1 MKNFYLILSC
11 CVAFLFTA
19 QAQEFS
25 GDNFNKDWESDGGN
39 QKVQPAG
46 WHALYSNV
54 SGFVSMKAGTVS
66 KGGDDT
72 DAYPIIE
79 NVFAGSNVF
88 GTKYGYV
95 IPGILSLGNPWLYVN
110 TTYYTAD
117 TGDLGVDGGVAFTAR
132 PQKITFKAQYYN
144 APTSDIDDAACITVY
159 LWKGSAEST
168 DISGASHTDEMSA
181 VLAGNAGATLI
192 GSGTLTLDSD
202 IDSFEP
208 QEVTIDYLSDET
220 PEKMNIVFCASN
232 YLSKRP
238 DQSLEVAE
246 GNYLYV
252 DDVAVVYG
260 SGIESATADR
270 LELTV
275 TRQGLSVNDLTP
287 MPVAIYTTDG
297 KLASRG
303 QTNNGQYAFAFTPS
317 QVYIVKIGTTAF
329 KVSAL

>member
-11 CVAFLFTA
+11 CIAFLFTA
-19 QAQEFS
+19 QAQDFS
-25 GDNFNKDWESDGGN
+25 GDNFNGAWESDGGS
-39 QKVQPAG
+39 QKVQPTG
-46 WHALYSNV
+46 WHSLYANI
-54 SGFVSMKAGTVS
+54 SGFVNMKAGTVT

-79 NVFAGSNVF
+79 NTFAGSDVF
-88 GTKYGYV
+88 GSKYGYV
-95 IPGILSLGNPWLYVN
+95 IPGILSLGTPWLYVN
-110 TTYYTAD
+110 TTYYTAA
-117 TGDLGVDGGVAFTAR
+117 TGDLGIDGGVAFTAR

-144 APTSDIDDAACITVY
+144 APASDIDDAACITVY

-192 GSGTLTLDSD
+192 GSGTLTLDND
-202 IDSFEP
+202 IDAFEA
-208 QEVTIDYLSDET
+208 QEVVIDYLSDET

-238 DQSLEVAE
+238 DQPLEVAE
-246 GNYLYV
+246 GNYLYI

-260 SGIESATADR
+260 SGIENATTAQ

-275 TRQGLSVNDLTP
+275 TRHGFSVNDNST

-297 KLASRG
+297 KLASLG
-303 QTNNGQYAFAFTPS
+303 ETDNGQYAFDFTPG
-317 QVYIVKIGTTAF
+317 QIYIVKIGTAAF

>member
-11 CVAFLFTA
+11 CIAFLFTA
-19 QAQEFS
+19 QAQDFS
-25 GDNFNKDWESDGGN
+25 GDNFNGAWESDGGS
-39 QKVQPAG
+39 QKVQPTG
-46 WHALYSNV
+46 WYSLYANI
-54 SGFVSMKAGTVS
+54 SGFVSMKAGTVT

-79 NVFAGSNVF
+79 NTFAGSDGFV
-88 GTKYGYV
+88 GKYGYT
-95 IPGILSLGNPWLYVN
+95 IPGILSLGTPWLYVN
-110 TTYYTAD
+110 TTYYTAA
-117 TGDLGVDGGVAFTAR
+117 TGDLGIDGGVAFTAR

-144 APTSDIDDAACITVY
+144 APASDIDDAACITVY

-192 GSGTLTLDSD
+192 GSGTLTLDND
-202 IDSFEP
+202 IDAFEA
-208 QEVTIDYLSDET
+208 QEVVIDYLSDET

-238 DQSLEVAE
+238 DQPLEVAE

-260 SGIESATADR
+260 SGIENTTTAQ

-275 TRQGLSVNDLTP
+275 TRHGFSVNDNST

-297 KLASRG
+297 KLASLG
-303 QTNNGQYAFAFTPS
+303 ETDNGQYAFDFTPG
-317 QVYIVKIGTTAF
+317 QIYIVKIGTAAF